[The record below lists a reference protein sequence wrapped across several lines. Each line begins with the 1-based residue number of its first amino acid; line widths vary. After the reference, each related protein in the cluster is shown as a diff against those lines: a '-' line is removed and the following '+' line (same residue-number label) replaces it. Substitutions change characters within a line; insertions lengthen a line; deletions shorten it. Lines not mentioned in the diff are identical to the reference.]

1 MWIATANLGGKL
13 DAMLAAGEFAAIAS
27 QSGQDDATVFARGV
41 ALSNLGRLGE
51 ARDAFAALT
60 NSTNFADAAAVERGF
75 LDLNT
80 PEGPA
85 AVATVM
91 RDLAPRV
98 AGVLAGR
105 AQHLLGVAEFRQM
118 HIGDALDALARAQK
132 AYHETACEPGEAQ
145 VLDTQGMVHQ
155 WMGNESAALVS
166 YAHSL
171 ALKNRIGDRVGSA
184 ITLGNL
190 GRYCAMLGRAEEARA
205 FLALDLKV
213 AEDVGDVRGQARVL
227 TDLAEIAREAG
238 DFKTSAE
245 NLARAESLA

>member
-41 ALSNLGRLGE
+41 ALGNLGRLAE
-51 ARDAFAALT
+51 ARDAFAALA
-60 NSTNFADAAAVERGF
+60 NSTNFADAAAVEHGF

-85 AVATVM
+85 AVAAAM
-91 RDLAPRV
+91 HDLTPRL
-98 AGVLAGR
+98 AGTLAGR
-105 AQHLLGVAEFRQM
+105 AQHLLGVSEFRQM

-155 WMGNESAALVS
+155 WMGNESAALVHTRTRLRS
-166 YAHSL
+166 
-171 ALKNRIGDRVGSA
+171 RTGSA
-184 ITLGNL
+184 I
-190 GRYCAMLGRAEEARA
+190 ASARLSR
-205 FLALDLKV
+205 LAISV
-213 AEDVGDVRGQARVL
+213 A
-227 TDLAEIAREAG
+227 IARCWG
-238 DFKTSAE
+238 GPKRRVHFWRWT
-245 NLARAESLA
+245 